1 MNYNL
6 TAEQDM
12 IVRSLRA
19 FREQELE
26 PHEAEVDRTGEVP
39 EELGRQ
45 IKQKALEMGFYAP
58 NLPVEIG
65 GGGLDYKTLALFE
78 RELGKTSYGLHGYIH
93 RPSEILLACTG
104 EQVEKYLMPCV
115 SGEKKEVFAL
125 TESGAGSDIMSMT
138 TNAKRDGEDF
148 IINGSKNR
156 NHPPSCYRHEF
167 LLERGVFPYVAFFHR
182 QPQFSD
188 RVLNV
193 ITVTTAVAQVQNQRF
208 LIGHRHRFCDR

>member
-26 PHEAEVDRTGEVP
+26 PHEAEVDRSGEVP

-58 NLPVEIG
+58 NLPEEIG

-93 RPSEILLACTG
+93 RPSEILLPVAA
-104 EQVEKYLMPCV
+104 
-115 SGEKKEVFAL
+115 S
-125 TESGAGSDIMSMT
+125 
-138 TNAKRDGEDF
+138 R
-148 IINGSKNR
+148 SKNTC
-156 NHPPSCYRHEF
+156 NP
-167 LLERGVFPYVAFFHR
+167 A
-182 QPQFSD
+182 
-188 RVLNV
+188 
-193 ITVTTAVAQVQNQRF
+193 
-208 LIGHRHRFCDR
+208 